1 MHQPD
6 YLTAL
11 DLPLPETS
19 ALDEDM
25 RRYFEVCEQKLG
37 MVPNVLRA
45 LSFDQNKL
53 RNFANFYNEVML
65 GDSGLSRLE
74 REMIAVVVSS
84 INHCYYCLVSHGQAV
99 RKLSKDPVLGELLVM
114 NWRSAQLSPRERAML
129 DFATKLTET
138 PAKVQE
144 ADRQMLRDA
153 GFSDRDIWDLVSA
166 TGFYNMTN
174 RMSTGVSMMPNLQY
188 HGMNRQADAG

>member
-11 DLPLPETS
+11 DLPPPDTS
-19 ALDEDM
+19 ELDEDM
-25 RRYFEVCEQKLG
+25 RRYFEVCQEKLG
-37 MVPNVLRA
+37 IVPNVLRA
-45 LSFDQNKL
+45 LSFDQTKL

-74 REMIAVVVSS
+74 REMIAVVVLS
-84 INHCYYCLVSHGQAV
+84 INHCYYCLVSHGQSV

-114 NWRSAQLSPRERAML
+114 NYRSAKLSPRERAML

-144 ADRQMLRDA
+144 ADRQLLRDA
-153 GFSDRDIWDLVSA
+153 GFSDRDIWDIVTA

-174 RMSTGVSMMPNLQY
+174 RMSTSVSMMPNPEY
-188 HGMNRQADAG
+188 HGMDR

>member
-11 DLPLPETS
+11 DLPPPDTS
-19 ALDEDM
+19 ELDEDM
-25 RRYFEVCEQKLG
+25 RRYFEVCQEKLG
-37 MVPNVLRA
+37 IVPNVLRA
-45 LSFDQNKL
+45 LSFDQTKL

-84 INHCYYCLVSHGQAV
+84 INHCYYCLVSHGQSV

-114 NWRSAQLSPRERAML
+114 NYRSARLSPRERAML

-144 ADRQMLRDA
+144 ADRQLLRDA
-153 GFSDRDIWDLVSA
+153 GFSDRDIWDIVAA

-174 RMSTGVSMMPNLQY
+174 RMSTGVSMMPNPEY
-188 HGMNRQADAG
+188 HGMDR

>member
-1 MHQPD
+1 
-6 YLTAL
+6 
-11 DLPLPETS
+11 
-19 ALDEDM
+19 M
-25 RRYFEVCEQKLG
+25 RRYFEVCQEKLG
-37 MVPNVLRA
+37 IVPNVLRA
-45 LSFDQNKL
+45 LSFDQTKL

-84 INHCYYCLVSHGQAV
+84 INHCYYCLVSHGQSV

-114 NWRSAQLSPRERAML
+114 NYRSAKLSPRERAML

-144 ADRQMLRDA
+144 ADRQLLRDA
-153 GFSDRDIWDLVSA
+153 GFSDRDIWDIVTA

-174 RMSTGVSMMPNLQY
+174 RMSTGVSMMPNPEY
-188 HGMNRQADAG
+188 HGMDR

>member
-1 MHQPD
+1 MRQPD
-6 YLTAL
+6 HLTAL
-11 DLPLPETS
+11 DLPLPDTS
-19 ALDEDM
+19 ELDEDM
-25 RRYFEVCEQKLG
+25 RRYFEVCQEKLG

-45 LSFDQNKL
+45 LSFDQAKL

-84 INHCYYCLVSHGQAV
+84 INHCYYCLVSHGQSV
-99 RKLSKDPVLGELLVM
+99 RKLAKDPVLGELLVM
-114 NWRSAQLSPRERAML
+114 NYRSARLSPRERAML
-129 DFATKLTET
+129 DFAAKLTET

-144 ADRQMLRDA
+144 DDRQRLRDA
-153 GFSDRDIWDLVSA
+153 GFGDRDIWDIVSA

-174 RMSTGVSMMPNLQY
+174 RMSTGVSMMPNLDY
-188 HGMNRQADAG
+188 HGMDR

>member
-11 DLPLPETS
+11 DLPPPDTS
-19 ALDEDM
+19 ELDEDM
-25 RRYFEVCEQKLG
+25 RRYFEVCQEKLG
-37 MVPNVLRA
+37 IVPNVLRA
-45 LSFDQNKL
+45 LSFDQTKL

-84 INHCYYCLVSHGQAV
+84 INHCYYCLVSHGQSV

-114 NWRSAQLSPRERAML
+114 NYRSAKLSPRERAML

-144 ADRQMLRDA
+144 ADRQLLRDA
-153 GFSDRDIWDLVSA
+153 GFSDRDIWDIVTA

-174 RMSTGVSMMPNLQY
+174 RMSTCVSMMPNPEY
-188 HGMNRQADAG
+188 HGMDR

>member
-11 DLPLPETS
+11 DLPPPDTS
-19 ALDEDM
+19 ELDEDM
-25 RRYFEVCEQKLG
+25 RRYFEVCQEKLG
-37 MVPNVLRA
+37 IVPNVLRA
-45 LSFDQNKL
+45 LSFDQTKL

-84 INHCYYCLVSHGQAV
+84 INHCYYCLVSHGQSV

-114 NWRSAQLSPRERAML
+114 NYRSAKLSPRERAML

-144 ADRQMLRDA
+144 ADRQLLRDA
-153 GFSDRDIWDLVSA
+153 GFSDRDIWDIVTA

-174 RMSTGVSMMPNLQY
+174 RMSTGVSMMPNPEY
-188 HGMNRQADAG
+188 HGMDR

>member
-6 YLTAL
+6 YITAL
-11 DLPLPETS
+11 DLPLPET
-19 ALDEDM
+19 AQLDEDM

-45 LSFDQNKL
+45 LSFDQAKL

-65 GDSGLSRLE
+65 GESGLSRLE

-84 INHCYYCLVSHGQAV
+84 INHCYYCLVSHGQSV
-99 RKLSKDPVLGELLVM
+99 RKLSGDPVLGELLVM
-114 NWRSAQLSPRERAML
+114 NYRSAKLSPRERAML
-129 DFATKLTET
+129 DFAAKLTET

-144 ADRQMLRDA
+144 SDRQALRDA
-153 GFSDRDIWDLVSA
+153 GFSDRDIWDIVSA
-166 TGFYNMTN
+166 SGFYNMTN
-174 RMSTGVSMMPNLQY
+174 RMSTGVSMMPNLEY
-188 HGMNRQADAG
+188 HALDR

>member
-11 DLPLPETS
+11 DLPPPDTS
-19 ALDEDM
+19 ELDEDM
-25 RRYFEVCEQKLG
+25 RRYFEVCQEKLG
-37 MVPNVLRA
+37 IVPNVLRA
-45 LSFDQNKL
+45 LSFDQTKL

-84 INHCYYCLVSHGQAV
+84 INHCYYCLVSHGQSV

-114 NWRSAQLSPRERAML
+114 NYRSAKLSPRERAML
-129 DFATKLTET
+129 DFATKLSET

-144 ADRQMLRDA
+144 ADRQLLRDA
-153 GFSDRDIWDLVSA
+153 GFSDRDIWDIVTA

-174 RMSTGVSMMPNLQY
+174 RMSTGVSMMPNPEY
-188 HGMNRQADAG
+188 HGMDR

>member
-11 DLPLPETS
+11 DLPLPDTS
-19 ALDEDM
+19 ELDEDM
-25 RRYFEVCEQKLG
+25 RRYFEVCQEKLG

-45 LSFDQNKL
+45 LSFDQTKL

-84 INHCYYCLVSHGQAV
+84 INHCYYCLVSHGQSV
-99 RKLSKDPVLGELLVM
+99 RRLAKDPVLGELLVM
-114 NWRSAQLSPRERAML
+114 NYRSAKLSPRERAML
-129 DFATKLTET
+129 DFAAKLTET

-144 ADRQMLRDA
+144 DDRQRLRDA
-153 GFSDRDIWDLVSA
+153 GFGDRDIWDIVAA

-174 RMSTGVSMMPNLQY
+174 RMSTGVSMMPNLEY
-188 HGMNRQADAG
+188 HGMDR

>member
-11 DLPLPETS
+11 DLPPPDTS
-19 ALDEDM
+19 ELDEDM
-25 RRYFEVCEQKLG
+25 RRYFEVCQEKLG

-45 LSFDQNKL
+45 LSFDQTKL

-84 INHCYYCLVSHGQAV
+84 INHCYYCLVSHGQSV

-114 NWRSAQLSPRERAML
+114 NYRSARLSPRERAML

-144 ADRQMLRDA
+144 TDRQLLRDA
-153 GFSDRDIWDLVSA
+153 GFSDRDIWDIVAA

-174 RMSTGVSMMPNLQY
+174 RMSTGVSMMPNPEY
-188 HGMNRQADAG
+188 HGMDR

>member
-6 YLTAL
+6 RLTAL
-11 DLPLPETS
+11 DLPLPEVS
-19 ALDEDM
+19 ELDEDM
-25 RRYFEVCEQKLG
+25 RRYFTVCQEKLG

-45 LSFDQNKL
+45 LSFDQAKL

-84 INHCYYCLVSHGQAV
+84 INHCYYCLVSHGQSV
-99 RKLSKDPVLGELLVM
+99 RKLSGDPVLGELLVM
-114 NWRSAQLSPRERAML
+114 NYRSARLSPRERAML
-129 DFATKLTET
+129 DFAARLTET

-144 ADRQMLRDA
+144 ADRQALRDA
-153 GFSDRDIWDLVSA
+153 GFSDRDIWDIVAA

-174 RMSTGVSMMPNLQY
+174 RMSTGVGMMPNVEY
-188 HGMNRQADAG
+188 HGLDR

>member
-1 MHQPD
+1 MRQPD

-11 DLPLPETS
+11 DLPLPDT
-19 ALDEDM
+19 AQLDEDM
-25 RRYFEVCEQKLG
+25 RRYFEVCQEKLG

-45 LSFDQNKL
+45 LSFDQTKL

-65 GDSGLSRLE
+65 GESGLSRLE

-84 INHCYYCLVSHGQAV
+84 INHCYYCLVSHGQSV
-99 RKLSKDPVLGELLVM
+99 RKLSNDPVLGELLVM
-114 NWRSAQLSPRERAML
+114 NYRSAKLSPRERAML
-129 DFATKLTET
+129 DFAAKLTET

-144 ADRQMLRDA
+144 EDRQRLRDA
-153 GFSDRDIWDLVSA
+153 GFADRDIWDIVSA

-174 RMSTGVSMMPNLQY
+174 RMSTGVSMMPNPEY
-188 HGMNRQADAG
+188 HGLNR

>member
-11 DLPLPETS
+11 DLPPPDTS
-19 ALDEDM
+19 ELDEDM
-25 RRYFEVCEQKLG
+25 RRYFEVCQEKLG
-37 MVPNVLRA
+37 IVPNVLRA
-45 LSFDQNKL
+45 LSFDQTKL

-84 INHCYYCLVSHGQAV
+84 INHCYYCLVSHGQSV

-114 NWRSAQLSPRERAML
+114 NYRSAKLSPRERAML

-144 ADRQMLRDA
+144 ADRQRVRDA
-153 GFSDRDIWDLVSA
+153 GFSDRDIWDIVTA

-174 RMSTGVSMMPNLQY
+174 RMSTGVSMMPNPEY
-188 HGMNRQADAG
+188 HGMDR

>member
-11 DLPLPETS
+11 DLPLPDLSE
-19 ALDEDM
+19 LDEDM
-25 RRYFEVCEQKLG
+25 RRYFEVCQEKLG

-45 LSFDQNKL
+45 LSFDQAKL

-65 GDSGLSRLE
+65 GDSGLSKLE

-84 INHCYYCLVSHGQAV
+84 INHCYYCLVSHGQSV

-114 NWRSAQLSPRERAML
+114 NYRSARLSPRERAML
-129 DFATKLTET
+129 DFAAKLTET

-144 ADRQMLRDA
+144 EDRQRLRDA
-153 GFSDRDIWDLVSA
+153 GFSDRDIWDIVSA

-188 HGMNRQADAG
+188 HGLDR

>member
-6 YLTAL
+6 YLTAI
-11 DLPLPETS
+11 DLPPPDTS
-19 ALDEDM
+19 ELDEDM
-25 RRYFEVCEQKLG
+25 RRYFEVCQEKLG
-37 MVPNVLRA
+37 IVPNVLRA
-45 LSFDQNKL
+45 LSFDQTKL

-84 INHCYYCLVSHGQAV
+84 INHCYYCLVSHGQSV

-114 NWRSAQLSPRERAML
+114 NYRSAKLSPRERAML

-144 ADRQMLRDA
+144 ADRQLLRDA
-153 GFSDRDIWDLVSA
+153 GFSDRDIWDIVTA

-174 RMSTGVSMMPNLQY
+174 RMSTGVSMMPNPEY
-188 HGMNRQADAG
+188 HGMDR

>member
-11 DLPLPETS
+11 DLPLPET
-19 ALDEDM
+19 AQLDEDM
-25 RRYFEVCEQKLG
+25 RNYFAVCEQKLG

-45 LSFDQNKL
+45 LSFDQAKL

-65 GDSGLSRLE
+65 GESGLSRLE

-99 RKLSKDPVLGELLVM
+99 RKLSGDPVLGELLVM
-114 NWRSAQLSPRERAML
+114 NWRSAKLSPRERAML
-129 DFATKLTET
+129 EFATRLTEA

-153 GFSDRDIWDLVSA
+153 GFSDRDIWDIVSA

-188 HGMNRQADAG
+188 HGMNRQVES

>member
-11 DLPLPETS
+11 DLPPPDTS
-19 ALDEDM
+19 ELDEDM
-25 RRYFEVCEQKLG
+25 RRYFEVCQEKLG
-37 MVPNVLRA
+37 IVPNVLRA
-45 LSFDQNKL
+45 LSFDQTKL

-84 INHCYYCLVSHGQAV
+84 INHCYYCLVSHGQSV
-99 RKLSKDPVLGELLVM
+99 RKLSNDPVLGELLVM
-114 NWRSAQLSPRERAML
+114 NYRSAKLSPRERAML

-144 ADRQMLRDA
+144 ADRQLLRDA
-153 GFSDRDIWDLVSA
+153 GFSDRDIWDIVTA

-174 RMSTGVSMMPNLQY
+174 RMSTGVSMMPNPEY
-188 HGMNRQADAG
+188 HEMDR

>member
-11 DLPLPETS
+11 DLPPPDTS
-19 ALDEDM
+19 ELDEDM
-25 RRYFEVCEQKLG
+25 RRYFEVCQEKLG

-45 LSFDQNKL
+45 LSFDQTKL

-84 INHCYYCLVSHGQAV
+84 INHCYYCLVSHGQSV
-99 RKLSKDPVLGELLVM
+99 RRLAKDPVLGELLVM
-114 NWRSAQLSPRERAML
+114 NYRSARLSPRERAML
-129 DFATKLTET
+129 DFAAKLTET

-144 ADRQMLRDA
+144 DDRQRLRDA
-153 GFSDRDIWDLVSA
+153 GFGDRDIWDIVAA

-174 RMSTGVSMMPNLQY
+174 RMSTGVSMMPNLEY
-188 HGMNRQADAG
+188 HGMDR

>member
-11 DLPLPETS
+11 DLPLPDTS
-19 ALDEDM
+19 ELDEDM
-25 RRYFEVCEQKLG
+25 RRYFEVCQEKLG

-45 LSFDQNKL
+45 LSFDQTKL

-84 INHCYYCLVSHGQAV
+84 INHCYYCLVSHGQSV
-99 RKLSKDPVLGELLVM
+99 RRLAKDPVFGELLVM
-114 NWRSAQLSPRERAML
+114 NYRSARLSPRERAML
-129 DFATKLTET
+129 DFAAKLTET

-144 ADRQMLRDA
+144 DDRQRLRDA
-153 GFSDRDIWDLVSA
+153 GFGDRDIWDIVAA

-174 RMSTGVSMMPNLQY
+174 RMSTGVSMMPNLEY
-188 HGMNRQADAG
+188 HGMDR

>member
-11 DLPLPETS
+11 DLPVPATS
-19 ALDEDM
+19 ELDEDM
-25 RRYFEVCEQKLG
+25 RRYFEVCQEKLG

-45 LSFDQNKL
+45 LSFNQDKL

-74 REMIAVVVSS
+74 REMIAVVISS

-99 RKLSKDPVLGELLVM
+99 RKLSGDPVLGELLVM
-114 NWRSAQLSPRERAML
+114 NYRSAKLSPRERAML

-144 ADRQMLRDA
+144 EDRQALRDA
-153 GFSDRDIWDLVSA
+153 GFSDRDIWDIVSA

-174 RMSTGVSMMPNLQY
+174 RMSTGVSMMPNLEY
-188 HGMNRQADAG
+188 HGLNR

>member
-11 DLPLPETS
+11 DLPLPDTS
-19 ALDEDM
+19 ELDEDM
-25 RRYFEVCEQKLG
+25 RRYFEVCQEKLG

-45 LSFDQNKL
+45 LSFDQTKL

-84 INHCYYCLVSHGQAV
+84 INHCYYCLVSHGQSV

-114 NWRSAQLSPRERAML
+114 NYRSARLSPRERAML

-144 ADRQMLRDA
+144 TDRQLLRDA
-153 GFSDRDIWDLVSA
+153 GFSDRDIWDIVAA

-174 RMSTGVSMMPNLQY
+174 RMSTGVSMMPNPEY
-188 HGMNRQADAG
+188 HGMDR

>member
-6 YLTAL
+6 RLTAL
-11 DLPLPETS
+11 DLPLPEVS
-19 ALDEDM
+19 ELDEDM
-25 RRYFEVCEQKLG
+25 RRYFTVCQEKLG

-45 LSFDQNKL
+45 LSFDQAKL

-84 INHCYYCLVSHGQAV
+84 INHCYYCLVSHGQSV
-99 RKLSKDPVLGELLVM
+99 RKLSGDPVLGELLVM
-114 NWRSAQLSPRERAML
+114 NYRSARLSPRERAML
-129 DFATKLTET
+129 DFAARLTET

-144 ADRQMLRDA
+144 ADRQALRDT
-153 GFSDRDIWDLVSA
+153 GFSDRDIWDIVAA

-174 RMSTGVSMMPNLQY
+174 RMSTGVGMMPNVEY
-188 HGMNRQADAG
+188 HGLDR